1 MLEKIQD
8 SNNAKCRA
16 TRQLEMLH
24 IMLTYPEAYNY
35 LSFVDIPIIPFEPGA
50 GNRNNNNVEDSVNY
64 CTGIHG

>member
-1 MLEKIQD
+1 
-8 SNNAKCRA
+8 
-16 TRQLEMLH
+16 
-24 IMLTYPEAYNY
+24 MLTYPEAYNY